1 MNVIKKFGR
10 SGSKL
15 VFFAVSAILCV
26 ICAIFMFSLFAH
38 THEVWGYYYIED
50 IGEISGETY
59 ILLQVFTGLCCVG
72 SLASIVSCYTI
83 CKNCLS
89 ICDDKIIGTGF
100 KFGDGKNIVIFSEE
114 FDVRYSEVLSVN
126 MNRKIIKIETAMKTY
141 KVLVE
146 NSKEA
151 YQMLFERVKH

>member
-1 MNVIKKFGR
+1 MNIVRKFR
-10 SGSKL
+10 KSNSKL
-15 VFFAVSAILCV
+15 ALFAVTAILCV
-26 ICAIFMFSLFAH
+26 VFAVFMFAMFAH
-38 THEVWGYYYIED
+38 THEVWGDYYIED
-50 IGEISGETY
+50 IGKIDSTTY
-59 ILLQVFTGLCCVG
+59 ILLQFITGICCVG
-72 SLASIVSCYTI
+72 AVACAISCYTI
-83 CKNCLS
+83 YRCCLS

-151 YQMLFERVKH
+151 YQMLFERVKK